1 MAQFYGL
8 QHFADAGSLAR
19 GLIYAS
25 QGKSTV
31 SNKTDT
37 TIEASTLGTG
47 GNVYDQWIDYSFD
60 GQAITGFY
68 GSCSCPV
75 GYNCKHCVS
84 VALSALDLLPSTIS
98 TAAKAPMRSGWRRE
112 LDQVLGPVESDPSPL
127 AIAIDFE
134 PPQELNPDIPVWK
147 QHTSSGRLNLFPL
160 RLGKRGRWVKSGISF
175 SSLKGGRLAGYVPEQ
190 VTAIAE
196 FIAACELGAISSVV
210 VASDLIMLNHV
221 SSPFVGEF
229 LIRMVDAGVA
239 IVNARDH
246 QAVIIDDELII
257 PFIGIADEQSSL
269 HVSTGISH
277 SRMTGD
283 YMLFGQ
289 PRQGAVWNAD
299 GLRLGW
305 FNPVPTDEWSRF
317 DDREIIIPQSHR
329 EEFEREYLPHLSR
342 HAPIFAHNYEL
353 PTPPEPK
360 LRLTLTTT
368 VGEPYPL
375 VTATWE
381 WIYVDGN
388 RTQGRSHPLWLAP
401 DATRQADRESEIR
414 ARMTE
419 IVATLCPVMVDEV
432 LLGTSRVTG
441 EDLLQLTALVERLRA
456 EGVDVIDD
464 GPAYHRAN
472 DVRVD
477 VDVDE
482 SRDWLDLKMRVLVD
496 GTHVEVADL
505 LRALTSGQ
513 NFTYI
518 DGAYLDLDSADLA
531 KLKDLIA
538 EARNLGDGR
547 RSSIRVPKV
556 RTSWWEELLDLGV
569 VDASRHAWFEA
580 VRQVRDHGPVEVPS
594 NLMATLRP
602 YQVEGFEWLAHL
614 RDAGLGGVLADDM
627 GLGKTVQTLAM
638 VLRDRERQQES
649 EGGTGG
655 PWLVVAPTS
664 VVGNWL
670 NEAHT
675 FTPSLKVVG
684 IEATERIRGE
694 SLADA
699 VAGADVV
706 VTSYTLMRL
715 EAEAYRQL
723 GITGLILDEAQN
735 VKNPKSKGFAVA
747 ASLGAPTVFAVT
759 GTPIENNLGELWA
772 MFALSAPGLLGTSEK
787 FTDTFRKPIEKAA
800 GLTGLRSDE
809 GDDLVATLRRRIS
822 PFFLRRTKDAV
833 ALDLPPKQE
842 QILSVELTG
851 SHRRL
856 YDVQLEKERH
866 GVLGLGDGD
875 RIEILS
881 ALTRLRQLAI
891 DPRLID
897 ENSDAP
903 PSKLDELLPLIDN
916 LVAEG
921 HTALVFSQFTRF
933 LKLIAARLD
942 DEGIPYLYLDGS
954 TTKRPALIDRFAQ
967 GEAPVFLISLK
978 AGGTGLNL
986 TMADYAILTDP
997 WWNPAA
1003 EEQAVDRAHR
1013 IGQTRPVHVY
1023 RLVSRGTIEEKVV
1036 ALQDAKRRLLGVIS
1050 SDDVQTA
1057 SALSAA
1063 ELRALLA

>member
-8 QHFADAGSLAR
+8 QHFVDAGSLAR
-19 GLIYAS
+19 GLIYAT
-25 QGKSTV
+25 QGKSTAT
-31 SNKTDT
+31 KTDT
-37 TIEASTLGTG
+37 TIEASTQGSG
-47 GNVYDQWIDYSFD
+47 GNIYDQWIDYSLD
-60 GQAITGFY
+60 AGEITEFY
-68 GSCSCPV
+68 GRCSCPV

-84 VALSALDLLPSTIS
+84 ATMIALDLLPSS
-98 TAAKAPMRSGWRRE
+98 VFAAAKSPMRSGWRRE
-112 LDQVLGPVESDPSPL
+112 LDQVLGQVDTDPSPL

-147 QHTSSGRLNLFPL
+147 QRTSSGRLIVFPL
-160 RLGKRGRWVKSGISF
+160 RQGKRGGWAKSGISF
-175 SSLKGGRLAGYVPEQ
+175 SALERGRLPEYVPEQ
-190 VTAIAE
+190 VAAIAE
-196 FIAACELGAISSVV
+196 FISSCQIGAVSSVV
-210 VASDLIMLNHV
+210 VASDSIMLNYV
-221 SSPFVGEF
+221 NSPFVGEF
-229 LIRMVDAGVA
+229 LRRMVDAGVA
-239 IVNARDH
+239 LVDARTYEP
-246 QAVIIDDELII
+246 VTIDDEPII
-257 PFIGIADEQSSL
+257 PFIDVTDSQGSL
-269 HVSTGISH
+269 HVFTGISH
-277 SRMTGD
+277 PRMTPD

-289 PRQGAVWNAD
+289 PRQGAVWDSD
-299 GLRLGW
+299 GLRLA
-305 FNPVPTDEWSRF
+305 FFDPVPTDEWSRF
-317 DDREIIIPQSHR
+317 DDREIIIPPGDR
-329 EEFEREYLPHLSR
+329 EDFEREYLPRLSR
-342 HAPIFAHNYEL
+342 HAPILTHDYEL
-353 PTPPEPK
+353 PAPPEPS

-381 WIYVDGN
+381 WAYTDVRGK
-388 RTQGRSHPLWLAP
+388 TGRPYMLWSAP
-401 DATRQADRESEIR
+401 DATRQAEKEREIR
-414 ARMTE
+414 AEITA
-419 IVATLCPVMVDEV
+419 IVAELCPVMVDEI

-441 EDLLQLTALVERLRA
+441 EDLLQLPALIERLRA
-456 EGVDVIDD
+456 VGVEVIDD
-464 GPAYHRAN
+464 GPAYRRAK
-472 DVRVD
+472 DVRLD
-477 VDVDE
+477 VDVE
-482 SRDWLDLKMRVLVD
+482 EGRDWLDLKMRVLVD
-496 GTHVEVADL
+496 GVQVEIADL
-505 LRALTSGQ
+505 LRALASGKD
-513 NFTYI
+513 FAYI
-518 DGAYLDLDSADLA
+518 DGAYLDLESEDLA

-547 RSSIRVPKV
+547 RTGLRVPKV

-569 VDASRHAWFEA
+569 VSASQHAWFEA
-580 VRQVRDHGPVEVPS
+580 VRTMSDAGPIEIPAG
-594 NLMATLRP
+594 LDATLRP
-602 YQVEGFEWLAHL
+602 YQVEGFEWLARL

-627 GLGKTVQTLAM
+627 GLGKTVQSLAM
-638 VLRDRERQQES
+638 ILHDRQRT
-649 EGGTGG
+649 EGSARG

-664 VVGNWL
+664 VVSNWVS
-670 NEAHT
+670 EARR

-684 IEATERIRGE
+684 IEATERIRGA

-699 VAGADVV
+699 TAGADVV

-715 EAEAYRQL
+715 EAEAYREL

-772 MFALSAPGLLGTSEK
+772 MFALAAPGLLGSSEK
-787 FTDTFRKPIEKAA
+787 FNDAFRKPIEKAA
-800 GLTGLRSDE
+800 GLTGPRSEDARE
-809 GDDLVATLRRRIS
+809 LVATLRRRIS
-822 PFFLRRTKDAV
+822 PFLLRRTKGAV

-842 QILSVELTG
+842 QVLGVELLG
-851 SHRRL
+851 AHRRL

-866 GVLGLGDGD
+866 RVMGLGDED

-891 DPRLID
+891 DPRLLD
-897 ENSDAP
+897 EDSAAP
-903 PSKLDELLPLIDN
+903 PSKLDQLEMLIDD

-942 DEGIPYLYLDGS
+942 AAGIPYLYLDGS
-954 TTKRPALIDRFAQ
+954 TTNRPALIERFAR

-1063 ELRALLA
+1063 ELRALLD